1 MMSAKK
7 SISPSNKSESDTYK
21 HMTLFKNLLKFIS
34 VATLFVSANVF
45 SADFLVDTTINDAQG
60 DTIGGSKYEINKMDV
75 KWADNDLITVDI
87 YTNFVDYNNQVYGG
101 RHRNIVLGDLLIGTT
116 GDLNALD
123 YAFVLSNNDR
133 KGDYS
138 NSNHVG
144 NKHWDKNGGLT
155 ALDVNNNSTLSSKEY
170 HGRNSNT
177 GSGEVMAGHTT
188 GDTTQ
193 GNWSVDNYATW
204 TYDDGNWV
212 QKTDKISFSF
222 NVSGIDAFQ
231 NASQLA
237 FSWAMSCANDVVDGV
252 VSVNRPST
260 NVPEP
265 ASLVLMLLALAFMV
279 KIRSQK
285 SDGFSA

>member
-1 MMSAKK
+1 
-7 SISPSNKSESDTYK
+7 
-21 HMTLFKNLLKFIS
+21 MTLFKYVLKIC
-34 VATLFVSANVF
+34 TLAALSVSANVF

-60 DTIGGSKYEINKMDV
+60 DTIGGSNYEINKMDV
-75 KWADNDLITVDI
+75 KWAANDLITVDI
-87 YTNFVDYNNQVYGG
+87 YTNFVGYNNQVYGG

-123 YAFVLSNNDR
+123 YAFVLSDSGR
-133 KGDYS
+133 KGYYS

-144 NKHWDKNGGLT
+144 NKHWDNQGGLT
-155 ALDVNNNSTLSSKEY
+155 ALDVNKNPTLSSKEY
-170 HGRNSNT
+170 HGKYSNT

-193 GNWSVDNYATW
+193 GNWSVDNYGKW
-204 TYDDGNWV
+204 TYDDGGWV

-237 FSWAMSCANDVVDGV
+237 FSWAMSCANDVVEGV

-260 NVPEP
+260 SVPEP
-265 ASLVLMLLALAFMV
+265 AALLLMLFALAFMV
-279 KIRSQK
+279 KIRSKK
-285 SDGFSA
+285 SDSFSA